1 MTYRSQVAVRCV
13 EKNGTGASELE
24 DYVRHM
30 EGVFIASYNACKKA
44 HDQDWNDTWVDVCAV
59 KTTIIRGPK
68 CIFEKSRNR
77 WNESGFHVWALIL
90 PMEARIKVEDI
101 IIYHVKIERKNKIK
115 QRKCERLLF
124 H

>member
-44 HDQDWNDTWVDVCAV
+44 HDQD
-59 KTTIIRGPK
+59 
-68 CIFEKSRNR
+68 
-77 WNESGFHVWALIL
+77 
-90 PMEARIKVEDI
+90 
-101 IIYHVKIERKNKIK
+101 
-115 QRKCERLLF
+115 
-124 H
+124 